1 LPTAACYPFRIV
13 VGGDGNLWF
22 SEPGCNRV
30 GRITMTGEITE
41 FVLPQ
46 PDLEPNVICLGPDG
60 NIWATEFTTGS
71 TAVITPT
78 GVITEYSNVTSDESR
93 LQA

>member
-1 LPTAACYPFRIV
+1 
-13 VGGDGNLWF
+13 
-22 SEPGCNRV
+22 
-30 GRITMTGEITE
+30 MTGEITE